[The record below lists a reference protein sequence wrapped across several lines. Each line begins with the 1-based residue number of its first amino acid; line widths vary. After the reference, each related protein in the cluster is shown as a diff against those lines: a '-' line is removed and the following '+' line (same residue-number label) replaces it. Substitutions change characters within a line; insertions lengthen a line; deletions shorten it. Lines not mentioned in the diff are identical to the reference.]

1 MPFSLMK
8 NLQYNFAL
16 LKKTREDK
24 EMSKLEMA
32 HQLCL
37 SLNQLES
44 IEENS
49 FRYFPSESIKF
60 AAVKKYVLA
69 LNLDLDKVILTKE
82 DTTSPLNTPLTVLS
96 LLSKEK
102 HKIKKGSY
110 RNKANE
116 LRKAWQDLLR
126 RLLKN

>member
-1 MPFSLMK
+1 
-8 NLQYNFAL
+8 
-16 LKKTREDK
+16 
-24 EMSKLEMA
+24 MSKLEMA

-37 SLNQLES
+37 SVNQLES

-49 FRYFPSESIKF
+49 FRYFPAESIKF

-82 DTTSPLNTPLTVLS
+82 DATSPLNTPLALPS

-110 RNKANE
+110 KNKANE

>member
-1 MPFSLMK
+1 MK

-24 EMSKLEMA
+24 QMSKLEMA

-60 AAVKKYVLA
+60 AAVKKYALA
-69 LNLDLDKVILTKE
+69 LHLDLDQVILNKK
-82 DTTSPLNTPLTVLS
+82 DDAVPLNTLILVPV

-116 LRKAWQDLLR
+116 LRKVWQDLLR

>member
-1 MPFSLMK
+1 MFDID
-8 NLQYNFAL
+8 NFEYNFEL

-24 EMSKLEMA
+24 QMSKLEMA

-37 SLNQLES
+37 SVNQIDS

-49 FRYFPSESIKF
+49 FRYFPAESIKF

-82 DTTSPLNTPLTVLS
+82 DATSPLNTPSTVPS

-102 HKIKKGSY
+102 NKIKKGTY

-126 RLLKN
+126 RLFKN

>member
-1 MPFSLMK
+1 MFDID
-8 NLQYNFAL
+8 NFEYNFEL

-24 EMSKLEMA
+24 QMSKLEWA

-37 SLNQLES
+37 SVNQIDS

-49 FRYFPSESIKF
+49 FRYFPAESIKF

-82 DTTSPLNTPLTVLS
+82 DATSPLNTPLALPS

-110 RNKANE
+110 KNKANE

>member
-24 EMSKLEMA
+24 QMSKLKMA

-37 SLNQLES
+37 SVNQLES

-49 FRYFPSESIKF
+49 FKYFPAECIKF
-60 AAVKKYVLA
+60 AAVKKYALA
-69 LNLDLDKVILTKE
+69 LHLDLNQVIINKVDE
-82 DTTSPLNTPLTVLS
+82 VVPLNPLILVPV
-96 LLSKEK
+96 LLSKAK
-102 HKIKKGSY
+102 HEIKKGTY
-110 RNKANE
+110 RNKAIY

>member
-1 MPFSLMK
+1 MK
-8 NLQYNFAL
+8 NFQYNFVL

-24 EMSKLEMA
+24 NMSKIEMA

-60 AAVKKYVLA
+60 AAVKKYTLA
-69 LNLDLDKVILTKE
+69 LNLNLDQVVLNKQDEVAPLNLPAV
-82 DTTSPLNTPLTVLS
+82 TSP

-102 HKIKKGSY
+102 IKIKKGTY

>member
-1 MPFSLMK
+1 MK

-69 LNLDLDKVILTKE
+69 LHLDLDQVIIKE
-82 DTTSPLNTPLTVLS
+82 DEVAPLNAPSTVPK

-102 HKIKKGSY
+102 HKIKKGTY

>member
-1 MPFSLMK
+1 MK

-24 EMSKLEMA
+24 QMSKLEMA

-37 SLNQLES
+37 SVNQIDS

-49 FRYFPSESIKF
+49 FRYFPAESIKF
-60 AAVKKYVLA
+60 AAVKKYALVLH
-69 LNLDLDKVILTKE
+69 LDLDRVILIKE
-82 DTTSPLNTPLTVLS
+82 DEVVPINPAIPVPTLTF
-96 LLSKEK
+96 KEK
-102 HKIKKGSY
+102 YKIKKGTY

-116 LRKAWQDLLR
+116 VRKAWQDLLL

>member
-1 MPFSLMK
+1 MK
-8 NLQYNFAL
+8 NFQYNFAL

-24 EMSKLEMA
+24 QMSKLEMA
-32 HQLCL
+32 HHLCL

-60 AAVKKYVLA
+60 AAVKKYALA
-69 LNLDLDKVILTKE
+69 LNLNLDQVVLNKE
-82 DTTSPLNTPLTVLS
+82 DEVAPLNLPAVTSP

-102 HKIKKGSY
+102 IKIKKGTY
-110 RNKANE
+110 RNKANY
-116 LRKAWQDLLR
+116 LRKAWQDLLL

>member
-1 MPFSLMK
+1 MK

-69 LNLDLDKVILTKE
+69 LNLDLDQVIIKE
-82 DTTSPLNTPLTVLS
+82 DEVAPLNAPSTVPK

-102 HKIKKGSY
+102 HKIKKGTY

>member
-1 MPFSLMK
+1 MK
-8 NLQYNFAL
+8 NFQYNFAR

-24 EMSKLEMA
+24 QISKLEMA

-37 SLNQLES
+37 SVNQIDS

-49 FRYFPSESIKF
+49 FRYFPAESIKF
-60 AAVKKYVLA
+60 AAVKKYALA
-69 LNLDLDKVILTKE
+69 LHLDLDQVISSKE
-82 DTTSPLNTPLTVLS
+82 DEVVPFNPPIVVPTLPL
-96 LLSKEK
+96 KEK
-102 HKIKKGSY
+102 HKITKGTY

-116 LRKAWQDLLR
+116 LKKAWQDLLL

>member
-1 MPFSLMK
+1 VFDID
-8 NLQYNFAL
+8 NFEYNFEL

-24 EMSKLEMA
+24 QMSKLEMA

-37 SLNQLES
+37 SVNQIDS

-49 FRYFPSESIKF
+49 FRYFPAESIKF

-82 DTTSPLNTPLTVLS
+82 DATSPLNTPLALPS

-102 HKIKKGSY
+102 NKIKKSTY

>member
-1 MPFSLMK
+1 
-8 NLQYNFAL
+8 
-16 LKKTREDK
+16 
-24 EMSKLEMA
+24 MSKLEMA

-37 SLNQLES
+37 SVNQIDS

-49 FRYFPSESIKF
+49 FRYFPAESIKF

-82 DTTSPLNTPLTVLS
+82 DATSPLNTPSTVPS

-102 HKIKKGSY
+102 NKIKKGTY

>member
-1 MPFSLMK
+1 MVFDID
-8 NLQYNFAL
+8 NFEYNFAL

-24 EMSKLEMA
+24 QMSKLEMA

-37 SLNQLES
+37 SVNQIDS

-49 FRYFPSESIKF
+49 YRYFPAESIKF
-60 AAVKKYVLA
+60 AAVKKYALA
-69 LNLDLDKVILTKE
+69 LQLDLNQVIINKE
-82 DTTSPLNTPLTVLS
+82 DEVVPLNPLILVPV
-96 LLSKEK
+96 LLSKAK
-102 HKIKKGSY
+102 HKIKKGTY
-110 RNKANE
+110 RNKAIY

>member
-1 MPFSLMK
+1 MK
-8 NLQYNFAL
+8 NFQYNFAL

-24 EMSKLEMA
+24 QMSKLEMA

-60 AAVKKYVLA
+60 AAVKKYALA
-69 LNLDLDKVILTKE
+69 LNLNLDQVVLNKE
-82 DTTSPLNTPLTVLS
+82 DEVAPLNLPAVVS
-96 LLSKEK
+96 PLLSKEK
-102 HKIKKGSY
+102 IKIKKGTY
-110 RNKANE
+110 RNKANY
-116 LRKAWQDLLR
+116 LRKAWQDLLL

>member
-1 MPFSLMK
+1 MFDID
-8 NLQYNFAL
+8 NFEYNFEL

-24 EMSKLEMA
+24 QMSKLEMA

-37 SLNQLES
+37 SVNQIDS

-49 FRYFPSESIKF
+49 FRYFPAESIKF
-60 AAVKKYVLA
+60 AAVKKYALA
-69 LNLDLDKVILTKE
+69 LHLDLDQVILNKE
-82 DTTSPLNTPLTVLS
+82 DEAAPSNSLMAVPV
-96 LLSKEK
+96 LLSKAK
-102 HKIKKGSY
+102 HGIKKGTY
-110 RNKANE
+110 RNKAIY

>member
-1 MPFSLMK
+1 
-8 NLQYNFAL
+8 
-16 LKKTREDK
+16 
-24 EMSKLEMA
+24 MSKLEMA

-69 LNLDLDKVILTKE
+69 LNLDLDKVIIIKE
-82 DTTSPLNTPLTVLS
+82 DEVASLNIPLTVPS

>member
-69 LNLDLDKVILTKE
+69 LNLDLDKVIIKE
-82 DTTSPLNTPLTVLS
+82 DEVAPLNAPSIVPS

-102 HKIKKGSY
+102 NKIKKGTY

>member
-1 MPFSLMK
+1 MFDID
-8 NLQYNFAL
+8 NFEYNFEL

-24 EMSKLEMA
+24 QMSKLEMA

-37 SLNQLES
+37 SVNQIDS

-49 FRYFPSESIKF
+49 FRYFPAESIKF
-60 AAVKKYVLA
+60 AAVKKYALA
-69 LNLDLDKVILTKE
+69 LHLDLDKVILNKE
-82 DTTSPLNTPLTVLS
+82 DEAAPSNSLMAVPV
-96 LLSKEK
+96 LLSKAK
-102 HKIKKGSY
+102 HEIKKGTY
-110 RNKANE
+110 RNKAIY

>member
-1 MPFSLMK
+1 VFDID
-8 NLQYNFAL
+8 NFEYNFEL

-24 EMSKLEMA
+24 QMSKLEMA

-37 SLNQLES
+37 SVNQIDS

-49 FRYFPSESIKF
+49 FRYFPAESIKF
-60 AAVKKYVLA
+60 AAVKKYALA
-69 LNLDLDKVILTKE
+69 LHLDLDQVILNKK
-82 DTTSPLNTPLTVLS
+82 DDAVPLNPLILVPV
-96 LLSKEK
+96 LLSKAK
-102 HKIKKGSY
+102 YGIKKGTY
-110 RNKANE
+110 RNKAIY

>member
-1 MPFSLMK
+1 MK
-8 NLQYNFAL
+8 NFQYNFAL

-24 EMSKLEMA
+24 HMSKLEMA

-37 SLNQLES
+37 SVNQLES

-69 LNLDLDKVILTKE
+69 LNLDLDKVIIKE
-82 DTTSPLNTPLTVLS
+82 ELVAPLNAPLTVPS

>member
-1 MPFSLMK
+1 
-8 NLQYNFAL
+8 
-16 LKKTREDK
+16 
-24 EMSKLEMA
+24 MSKLEMA

-37 SLNQLES
+37 SVNQLES

-60 AAVKKYVLA
+60 AAVKKYTLA
-69 LNLDLDKVILTKE
+69 LNLNLDQVVLNKE
-82 DTTSPLNTPLTVLS
+82 DEVARLNLPAVVSP

-102 HKIKKGSY
+102 TKIKKGTY

-116 LRKAWQDLLR
+116 LRKAWQDLLL

>member
-1 MPFSLMK
+1 MFDID
-8 NLQYNFAL
+8 NFEYNFEL

-24 EMSKLEMA
+24 QMSKLEMA

-37 SLNQLES
+37 SVNQIDS

-49 FRYFPSESIKF
+49 FRYFPAECIKL
-60 AAVKKYVLA
+60 AAVKKYALA
-69 LNLDLDKVILTKE
+69 LHLDLDQVILNKKDE
-82 DTTSPLNTPLTVLS
+82 AAPSNS
-96 LLSKEK
+96 LMAVPTILSKEK
-102 HKIKKGSY
+102 HKIKKGTY

-116 LRKAWQDLLR
+116 LRKAWKDLLL

>member
-1 MPFSLMK
+1 
-8 NLQYNFAL
+8 
-16 LKKTREDK
+16 
-24 EMSKLEMA
+24 MSKLEMA

-37 SLNQLES
+37 SVNQIDS

-49 FRYFPSESIKF
+49 FRYFPAESIKF

-69 LNLDLDKVILTKE
+69 LNLDLDQVIIKE
-82 DTTSPLNTPLTVLS
+82 DEVAPLNAPSTVPS

-102 HKIKKGSY
+102 NKIKKGTY

>member
-1 MPFSLMK
+1 MK
-8 NLQYNFAL
+8 NLQYDFAL

-24 EMSKLEMA
+24 HMSKLEIA

-37 SLNQLES
+37 SVNQIES

-60 AAVKKYVLA
+60 AAVKKYALA
-69 LNLDLDKVILTKE
+69 LHLDLNQVIINKVDE
-82 DTTSPLNTPLTVLS
+82 VVPLNPLILVPV
-96 LLSKEK
+96 LLSKAK
-102 HKIKKGSY
+102 HEIKKGTY
-110 RNKANE
+110 RNKAIY
-116 LRKAWQDLLR
+116 LRKAWQDLLL

>member
-1 MPFSLMK
+1 MK
-8 NLQYNFAL
+8 NFQYNFAL

-24 EMSKLEMA
+24 HINKLEMA
-32 HQLCL
+32 HHLCL

-60 AAVKKYVLA
+60 AAVKKYALA
-69 LNLDLDKVILTKE
+69 LNLNLDQVLLNKE
-82 DTTSPLNTPLTVLS
+82 DEVAPLNLPAATSP

-102 HKIKKGSY
+102 IKIKKGAY
-110 RNKANE
+110 RNKANY
-116 LRKAWQDLLR
+116 LRKAWQDLLL

>member
-1 MPFSLMK
+1 MFDID
-8 NLQYNFAL
+8 NFEYNFEL

-24 EMSKLEMA
+24 QMSKLEMA

-37 SLNQLES
+37 SVNQIDS

-49 FRYFPSESIKF
+49 FRYFPAESIKF

-82 DTTSPLNTPLTVLS
+82 DATSPLNTPSTVPS

-102 HKIKKGSY
+102 NKIKKGTY

-126 RLLKN
+126 RLL

>member
-1 MPFSLMK
+1 MFDID
-8 NLQYNFAL
+8 NFEYNFEL

-24 EMSKLEMA
+24 QMSKLEMA

-37 SLNQLES
+37 SVNQIDS

-49 FRYFPSESIKF
+49 FRYFPAESIKF

-82 DTTSPLNTPLTVLS
+82 DATSPLNTPLALPS

-110 RNKANE
+110 KNKVNE

>member
-1 MPFSLMK
+1 MK

-24 EMSKLEMA
+24 QMSKLEMA

-37 SLNQLES
+37 SVNQIDS

-49 FRYFPSESIKF
+49 FRYFPAECIKF
-60 AAVKKYVLA
+60 AAVKKYALA
-69 LNLDLDKVILTKE
+69 LHLDLDQVISSKE
-82 DTTSPLNTPLTVLS
+82 DEVVPFNPPIVVPTLPL
-96 LLSKEK
+96 KEK
-102 HKIKKGSY
+102 HKITKGTY

-116 LRKAWQDLLR
+116 LKKAWQDLLL

>member
-37 SLNQLES
+37 SVNQIDS

-49 FRYFPSESIKF
+49 FRYFPAECIKF

-69 LNLDLDKVILTKE
+69 LNLDLDQVIIKE
-82 DTTSPLNTPLTVLS
+82 DEVAPLNAPSTVPK

-102 HKIKKGSY
+102 HKIKKGTY

>member
-1 MPFSLMK
+1 MK
-8 NLQYNFAL
+8 NFQYNFAL

-24 EMSKLEMA
+24 QMSKLEMA

-37 SLNQLES
+37 SVNQIDS

-49 FRYFPSESIKF
+49 FRYFPAESIKF
-60 AAVKKYVLA
+60 AAVKKYALA
-69 LNLDLDKVILTKE
+69 LHLDLDRVILIKE
-82 DTTSPLNTPLTVLS
+82 DEVVPINPAIPVPTLTF
-96 LLSKEK
+96 KEK
-102 HKIKKGSY
+102 YKIKKGTY

-116 LRKAWQDLLR
+116 LRKAWQDLLL

>member
-1 MPFSLMK
+1 MFDID
-8 NLQYNFAL
+8 NFEYNFEL

-24 EMSKLEMA
+24 QMSKLEMA

-37 SLNQLES
+37 SVNQIDS

-49 FRYFPSESIKF
+49 FRYFPAESIKF

-69 LNLDLDKVILTKE
+69 LNLDLDKVIIKE
-82 DTTSPLNTPLTVLS
+82 DEVAPLNAPSTVPK

-102 HKIKKGSY
+102 HKIKKGTY

>member
-1 MPFSLMK
+1 MK

-24 EMSKLEMA
+24 QMSKLEMA

-60 AAVKKYVLA
+60 AAVKKYALA
-69 LNLDLDKVILTKE
+69 LNLDLDKVIIKE
-82 DTTSPLNTPLTVLS
+82 ELVAPLNARLTVPS